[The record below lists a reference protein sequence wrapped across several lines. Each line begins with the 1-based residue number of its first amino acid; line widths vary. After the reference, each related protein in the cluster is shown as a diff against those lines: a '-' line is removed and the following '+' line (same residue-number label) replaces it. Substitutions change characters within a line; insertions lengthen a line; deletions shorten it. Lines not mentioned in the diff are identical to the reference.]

1 MSSNKEMSNET
12 LEAIAQTKAADLRK
26 KVNAAS
32 WNDNMENLMKMWGE
46 KAAGLRFMHNVSAG
60 GWKKF
65 SDKLTL
71 TGICVTGAA
80 SSLSLVA
87 TSIDDQNTKN
97 AILFTVGGVG
107 LISTLVQSIKKFYN
121 SEEKAAD
128 HGAVAK
134 QFGSFYRYMTL
145 QLGMTREDRD
155 PSDMLAPWALKEYER
170 LQQEAPNLGG
180 SSISLFKHLFNKDI
194 QSFPDIAE
202 DQFVIQIYKSEE
214 ENAKEDQDDDTEE
227 DIENK
232 VVENKV
238 VDPKKVDVNLT
249 SSTTAE

>member
-1 MSSNKEMSNET
+1 MGSDKEMSPET
-12 LEAIAQTKAADLRK
+12 LEAIAQTRAADLRK

-46 KAAGLRFMHNVSAG
+46 KAAGLRFMHNASAG
-60 GWKKF
+60 SWKKF
-65 SDKLTL
+65 SDKLTI
-71 TGICVTGAA
+71 TSICVTGFA
-80 SSLSLVA
+80 STLSLVS
-87 TSIDDQNTKN
+87 TSIDDDETKN
-97 AILFTVGGVG
+97 ALLFTVGGIG
-107 LISTLVQSIKKFYN
+107 LISTLLQSFKKFYN
-121 SEEKAAD
+121 AEEKAAD

-155 PSDMLAPWALKEYER
+155 PSDMLSAWSLKEYER

-180 SSISLFKHLFNKDI
+180 SSINLFKQLFNKDI

-202 DQFVIQIYKSEE
+202 DQFVINVYKPEEEDDKDDESEE
-214 ENAKEDQDDDTEE
+214 
-227 DIENK
+227 

-238 VDPKKVDVNLT
+238 VNPKKVEIELT
-249 SSTTAE
+249 STTVE

>member
-1 MSSNKEMSNET
+1 MGSTKEMSNET

-46 KAAGLRFMHNVSAG
+46 KAAGLRFMHNASAG
-60 GWKKF
+60 SWKKF

-71 TGICVTGAA
+71 TSICVTGVA
-80 SSLSLVA
+80 STLSLVA
-87 TSIDDQNTKN
+87 TSIDDEQSKN
-97 AILFTVGGVG
+97 ALLFTVGGVG
-107 LISTLVQSIKKFYN
+107 LISTLLQSIKKFYN

-180 SSISLFKHLFNKDI
+180 SSISLFKNLFNKDI

-202 DQFVIQIYKSEE
+202 DQFVITVYKSEE
-214 ENAKEDQDDDTEE
+214 EKEDEDKDDETEE
-227 DIENK
+227 D
-232 VVENKV
+232 VENRV
-238 VDPKKVDVNLT
+238 VNTKTVEVEIV
-249 SSTTAE
+249 SSTAQ